1 MSQDLRNLIKKHE
14 GLRLKPYLCTEGK
27 LTIGYGR
34 NLDATGIVGK
44 EAEIILSEGISEQAA
59 EFLLENDIVKAHG
72 ELKLNIPYWDELS
85 EVRRAVL
92 VDMCFNLGLR
102 GLLKFKRMFLALK
115 EDRYKDAAKE
125 MLDSTWAT
133 QVKGRANEL
142 AFMMREDK
150 YQST

>member
-1 MSQDLRNLIKKHE
+1 MLQAIKDMVGRHE
-14 GLRLKPYLCTEGK
+14 GLRLKPYRCTEGK

-34 NLDATGIVGK
+34 NLDDKGISGA
-44 EAEIILSEGISEQAA
+44 EAELILAGGISETAA
-59 EFLLENDIVKAHG
+59 ELLLENDIAQALG
-72 ELKLNIPYWDELS
+72 ELKLSIPCWDELS
-85 EVRRAVL
+85 EVRKAVL

-102 GLLKFKRMFLALK
+102 GLLKFKRMLLALK
-115 EDRYKDAAKE
+115 EDRYEDAARE

-150 YQST
+150 YQ